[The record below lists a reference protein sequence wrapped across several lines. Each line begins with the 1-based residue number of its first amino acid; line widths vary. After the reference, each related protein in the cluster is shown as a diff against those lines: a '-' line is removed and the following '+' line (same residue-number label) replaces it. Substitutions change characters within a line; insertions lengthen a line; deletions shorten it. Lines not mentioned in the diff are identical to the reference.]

1 MSKQSGILWLTL
13 MAFLTLG
20 SMASAQSNEAF
31 VGRWSLTL
39 PGNGVGW
46 LGFEAEG
53 GKLEGS
59 MLWGGGT
66 VKPLDR
72 VSIKGDRVEFTSARL
87 PGQTVEAVVS
97 GDSMKLV
104 LVKPNGNE
112 VQRTAFS
119 GQRMAP
125 LPPAPDLS
133 KAHYGDPVVLFNG
146 LNLDGWQLQHP
157 SHKNGWSAQDGVLV
171 NHPEKG
177 VRGYG
182 NLLTE
187 RTFEDFN
194 LKLDVLVPEKSNSGI
209 FLRGMYEV
217 QVLDSY
223 GQRPGPHN
231 MGAVFSRI
239 VPSVAAEKPA
249 GEWQHMDITLM
260 DQHVTVVLNGTT
272 IIDNQP
278 LLGCTGGAQS
288 SDPSRPGPILL
299 QGNHGA
305 VEYKNMVLTPIV
317 NSLALENAGA
327 PVAPKLRVAE

>member
-1 MSKQSGILWLTL
+1 MSKRSEIVWLTL

-20 SMASAQSNEAF
+20 SMASAQPNEAF

-53 GKLEGS
+53 GKLVGS

-66 VKPLDR
+66 VKRLDS
-72 VSIKGDRVEFTSARL
+72 VSINGDTVEFTSARL
-87 PGQTVEAVVS
+87 PGQTVEALVS

-133 KAHYGDPVVLFNG
+133 KAHYGEPVTLFNG
-146 LNLDGWQLQHP
+146 LNLDGWQLQHA
-157 SHKNGWSAQDGVLV
+157 SHKNGWSAKEGVLV
-171 NHPEKG
+171 NRDVGHAHG
-177 VRGYG
+177 G
-182 NLLTE
+182 NL
-187 RTFEDFN
+187 RTVDVFEDFN
-194 LKLDVLVPEKSNSGI
+194 LKLEVKVPAKSNSGI
-209 FLRGMYEV
+209 YLRGMYEV
-217 QVLDSY
+217 QILDSY
-223 GQRPGPHN
+223 GQDPGPHN

-249 GEWQHMDITLM
+249 GEWQEMDITLL

-272 IIDNQP
+272 VIDNQP
-278 LLGCTGGAQS
+278 LLGCTGGALS
-288 SDPSRPGPILL
+288 SDASYAGPILL
-299 QGNHGA
+299 QGDHDAIDFRNI
-305 VEYKNMVLTPIV
+305 VLTPIQ
-317 NSLALENAGA
+317 N
-327 PVAPKLRVAE
+327 R